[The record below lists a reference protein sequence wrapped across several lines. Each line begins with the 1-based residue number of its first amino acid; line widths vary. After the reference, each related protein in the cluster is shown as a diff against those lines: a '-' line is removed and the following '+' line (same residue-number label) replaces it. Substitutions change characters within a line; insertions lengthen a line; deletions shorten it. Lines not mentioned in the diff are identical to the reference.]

1 MNLGEKLRI
10 CENYIKKKGYDDAA
24 IVAAGLNS
32 RMVIFRIPNVTA
44 KYPNEHPNISVA
56 FANGTMNDGELDF
69 DVLQIMCFVS
79 NGVPENR
86 LLDIQKF
93 CSDFNKAMQIGFF
106 GVDFKN
112 ASVYFKSAQ
121 VIEKNCNRE
130 KLESIIDSVLTM
142 IIFYFGYAYEI
153 LIELSYGIIGY
164 GSTPSKLKERRR
176 IIEEAMA
183 ELKDED
189 PEFIKSAEGN
199 ERNEIIEEIFNQLS
213 RDNPEILEQANIDI
227 DAVSRRRVR
236 RSRNT
241 SDAEETAMKI
251 LKLAEAEKSGAGKN
265 VRSENSDEPDSPFNA
280 VNRSTKT
287 ENDSVAYKN
296 QMPSVEM
303 FARRDTKRAVHPL
316 DMDEL
321 RRALEI
327 EQAERFNKNKVLK
340 ERDELADDEARITDK
355 FEIENE
361 NDDSRITNQTQASL
375 LQRLRNW
382 TQN

>member
-1 MNLGEKLRI
+1 MNLFEKLRI
-10 CENYIKKKGYDDAA
+10 CENYIKKKGYSDAA

-32 RMVIFRIPNVTA
+32 RMVIFKIPNVTA

-69 DVLQIMCFVS
+69 DVMQIMCFVS

-121 VIEKNCNRE
+121 VIDKNCNRE
-130 KLESIIDSVLTM
+130 KLEAIIDSVLTM
-142 IIFYFGYAYEI
+142 IIFYFGYAFEI

-164 GSTPSKLKERRR
+164 GSTPGKLKERRR
-176 IIEEAMA
+176 IIEEAMD
-183 ELKDED
+183 ELKSED
-189 PEFIKSAEGN
+189 PEFIKGTEGH
-199 ERNEIIEEIFNQLS
+199 EKNEIIEEIFNQLS
-213 RDNPEILEQANIDI
+213 KENPEILEQANIDF
-227 DAVSRRRVR
+227 DALSRRRVR
-236 RSRNT
+236 RSR
-241 SDAEETAMKI
+241 SASEAEETALKI
-251 LKLAEAEKSGAGKN
+251 LQLAEAERAGTNINKNISGSSESDTTFDTANRNTKSEKDA
-265 VRSENSDEPDSPFNA
+265 
-280 VNRSTKT
+280 
-287 ENDSVAYKN
+287 VAYKN

-303 FARRDTKRAVHPL
+303 FARRDTKRTVQPL

-327 EQAERFNKNKVLK
+327 EQAERFNKNEVLK
-340 ERDELADDEARITDK
+340 KKDAVEDKENSINDK
-355 FEIENE
+355 FEVKDEKTDSKNE
-361 NDDSRITNQTQASL
+361 NQSQASL

>member
-189 PEFIKSAEGN
+189 PEFVKSAEGN

-251 LKLAEAEKSGAGKN
+251 LKLAEAEKNGAGKN

-340 ERDELADDEARITDK
+340 KRDELADDEARITDK

-361 NDDSRITNQTQASL
+361 NDDSRTTNQTQASL

>member
-10 CENYIKKKGYDDAA
+10 CENYIKKKGYNDAA

-189 PEFIKSAEGN
+189 PEFVKSAEGN

-251 LKLAEAEKSGAGKN
+251 LKLAEAEKNGAGKN

-340 ERDELADDEARITDK
+340 KRDELADDEARITDK

-361 NDDSRITNQTQASL
+361 NDDSRTTNQTQASL

>member
-10 CENYIKKKGYDDAA
+10 CENYIKKKGYNDAA

-189 PEFIKSAEGN
+189 PEFVKSAEGN

-340 ERDELADDEARITDK
+340 KRDELADDEARITDK

-361 NDDSRITNQTQASL
+361 NDDSRTTNQTQASL

>member
-164 GSTPSKLKERRR
+164 GSIPSKLKERRR

-340 ERDELADDEARITDK
+340 KRDELADDEARITDK

-361 NDDSRITNQTQASL
+361 NDDSRTTNQTQASL

>member
-189 PEFIKSAEGN
+189 PEFVKSAEGN

-265 VRSENSDEPDSPFNA
+265 VRSENSDEPDSSFNA

-340 ERDELADDEARITDK
+340 KRDELADDEARITDK

-361 NDDSRITNQTQASL
+361 NDDSRTTNQTQASL

>member
-183 ELKDED
+183 ELKYED
-189 PEFIKSAEGN
+189 PEFVKSAEGN

-340 ERDELADDEARITDK
+340 KRDELADDEARITDK

-361 NDDSRITNQTQASL
+361 NDDSRTTNQTQASL

>member
-340 ERDELADDEARITDK
+340 KRDELADDEARITDK

-361 NDDSRITNQTQASL
+361 NDDSRTTNQTQASL

>member
-10 CENYIKKKGYDDAA
+10 CENYIKKKGYNDAA

-340 ERDELADDEARITDK
+340 KRDELADDEARITDK

-361 NDDSRITNQTQASL
+361 NDDSRTTNQTQASL